1 VLKIDRG
8 IPSQLDRVPEVA
20 RALEDG
26 GYDGCWTGEISHD
39 PFLPMLLAAEHTT
52 TIELG
57 TSIAVAFARNP
68 MTVANVGWDLQS
80 YSRGRFI
87 LGLGTQVQAH
97 IEKRFGMPWSHPV
110 RRMRE
115 FVAALGEIWSCWSD
129 GTKLSFEGEFYTHK
143 LMTPMFTP
151 EPSEFA
157 APRVYIAAVG
167 EAMTEMCGEVA
178 DGLLAH
184 AFTTRRYL
192 DEVTM
197 PAVLRGLA
205 RSGRDRGQIA
215 VSSPVFVVTGRDEDE
230 MSAAASAFRKQI
242 AFYASTPAYRRVLD
256 LHGWGDLQPE
266 LRRLSIAGDWD
277 AMGALVDDE
286 VLAAF
291 AVVGPVENVAGA
303 LAQRCS
309 GVIDRVLPGFPAG
322 TPEPVITEVLDELR
336 RHRESEGPNDGQN
349 QR

>member
-1 VLKIDRG
+1 MSASSAQALKIDRG
-8 IPSQLDRVPEVA
+8 IPSQLDRVPQVA
-20 RALEDG
+20 RDLEES
-26 GYDGCWTGEISHD
+26 GYDGCWTGEINHD
-39 PFLPMLLAAEHTT
+39 PFLPMLLAAEHTSS
-52 TIELG
+52 IELG

-68 MTVANVGWDLQS
+68 MTVAHLGWDLQT

-115 FVAALGEIWSCWSD
+115 FVAALREIWSCWQT
-129 GTKLSFEGEFYTHK
+129 GEKLRFEGEFYTHK

-151 EPSEFA
+151 EPSEHPVPKIF
-157 APRVYIAAVG
+157 IAAVG
-167 EAMTEMCGEVA
+167 ESMTEMCGEVA

-192 DEVTM
+192 DEVTV
-197 PAVLRGLA
+197 PALSRGLS
-205 RSGRDRGQIA
+205 RSGRDRAAVQ
-215 VSSPVFVVTGRDEDE
+215 VSSPVFVVTGRDEGE
-230 MSAAASAFRKQI
+230 LATAAGAFRKQI

-256 LHGWGDLQPE
+256 LHGWGDLQPD
-266 LRRLSIAGDWD
+266 LRRLSLQGDWD
-277 AMGALVDDE
+277 AMSALVDDE

-291 AVVGPVENVAGA
+291 AVVAPIDSVGPA

-309 GVIDRVLPGFPAG
+309 GVIDRVLPGFPVG
-322 TPEPVITEVLDELR
+322 TPEPVIAQVLDDVR
-336 RHRESEGPNDGQN
+336 RHR
-349 QR
+349 